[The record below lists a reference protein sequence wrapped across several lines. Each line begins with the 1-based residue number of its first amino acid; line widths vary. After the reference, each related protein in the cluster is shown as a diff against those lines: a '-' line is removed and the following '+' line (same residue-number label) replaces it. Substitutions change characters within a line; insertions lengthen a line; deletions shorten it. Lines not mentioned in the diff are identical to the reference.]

1 MDRFGIANTAVN
13 QRNKIMENRKIFI
26 RAECAP
32 SGTYR
37 ADRAPDGR
45 SRSCRRS
52 GPDGAM
58 RFSEFRRSVEAISH
72 RMFAAALRMS
82 EVNGT
87 VASPPRSM
95 PKCRPPRVE
104 YALAPH
110 GPGPM
115 PRVRNLVERAG
126 QTWRKSSRAAVRT
139 PRRPAPPSQD
149 NRSRGERLSAAPCRF
164 RPAVF
169 RTAFRRIRRQNPGTA
184 LSCPSPPRSDRGGRR
199 IPSARTG
206 SGSAV

>member
-58 RFSEFRRSVEAISH
+58 RFSEFRRSVEPFRTGCS
-72 RMFAAALRMS
+72 RQRS
-82 EVNGT
+82 VCPKRTGR
-87 VASPPRSM
+87 SPP
-95 PKCRPPRVE
+95 PPVYAEVPPPRVE

-149 NRSRGERLSAAPCRF
+149 NRSRGELLSAAPRRF
-164 RPAVF
+164 RSAVF
-169 RTAFRRIRRQNPGTA
+169 RAAFRRIRRQNPGTA

-206 SGSAV
+206 SGSTV

>member
-1 MDRFGIANTAVN
+1 MCPVRDVP
-13 QRNKIMENRKIFI
+13 
-26 RAECAP
+26 C
-32 SGTYR
+32 
-37 ADRAPDGR
+37 
-45 SRSCRRS
+45 RS
-52 GPDGAM
+52 GAGWPMPLLPAL
-58 RFSEFRRSVEAISH
+58 RTRRRDALQRVSAERGAISH

-82 EVNGT
+82 EANAT
-87 VASPPRSM
+87 VASPPGLCRSAA
-95 PKCRPPRVE
+95 PPVE

-139 PRRPAPPSQD
+139 PRRLAPPSQD
-149 NRSRGERLSAAPCRF
+149 NRSRGELLSAAPRRF
-164 RPAVF
+164 RSAVF
-169 RTAFRRIRRQNPGTA
+169 RAAFRRIRRQNPGTA

-206 SGSAV
+206 SGSTV

>member
-32 SGTYR
+32 SGTCR
-37 ADRAPDGR
+37 ADRVPGGR
-45 SRSCRRS
+45 CRSCRRS

-58 RFSEFRRSVEAISH
+58 RFSEFRRSVEPFRTGCS
-72 RMFAAALRMS
+72 RQRS
-82 EVNGT
+82 VCPKRTGR
-87 VASPPRSM
+87 SPP
-95 PKCRPPRVE
+95 PPVYAEVPPPRVE

-139 PRRPAPPSQD
+139 PRRPAPPLARQPLP
-149 NRSRGERLSAAPCRF
+149 RRA
-164 RPAVF
+164 
-169 RTAFRRIRRQNPGTA
+169 AFR
-184 LSCPSPPRSDRGGRR
+184 CSPPFPVRCIPGG
-199 IPSARTG
+199 IPPYPAAKSRNRTF
-206 SGSAV
+206 VPLPTTV

>member
-82 EVNGT
+82 EANAT
-87 VASPPRSM
+87 VASPPGLCRSAA
-95 PKCRPPRVE
+95 PPR
-104 YALAPH
+104 
-110 GPGPM
+110 G
-115 PRVRNLVERAG
+115 VRP
-126 QTWRKSSRAAVRT
+126 RAA
-139 PRRPAPPSQD
+139 RPGTDAARSQLSGTGRANMAEIPACRGADAPTARSPSQD
-149 NRSRGERLSAAPCRF
+149 NRSREERLSVAPCRF

-169 RTAFRRIRRQNPGTA
+169 RAAFRRIRRQNPGTA

-206 SGSAV
+206 SGSTV

>member
-13 QRNKIMENRKIFI
+13 QRNKIMETRKIFI

-32 SGTYR
+32 SGTCR
-37 ADRAPDGR
+37 ADRVPGGR
-45 SRSCRRS
+45 CRSCRRS

-58 RFSEFRRSVEAISH
+58 RFSEIRRSVEPFRTGCS
-72 RMFAAALRMS
+72 RQRS
-82 EVNGT
+82 VCPKRT
-87 VASPPRSM
+87 RRSPP
-95 PKCRPPRVE
+95 PPVYAEVPPPVE
-104 YALAPH
+104 YAPAPH

-115 PRVRNLVERAG
+115 PRIRNLVERGGANMAEILAG
-126 QTWRKSSRAAVRT
+126 RSADTPTARA
-139 PRRPAPPSQD
+139 PSQD
-149 NRSRGERLSAAPCRF
+149 NRSREERLSAAPCRF

-169 RTAFRRIRRQNPGTA
+169 RAAFRRIRRQNPGTA
-184 LSCPSPPRSDRGGRR
+184 LSCPSPRRSDRGSRR

>member
-1 MDRFGIANTAVN
+1 MCPVRDVP
-13 QRNKIMENRKIFI
+13 
-26 RAECAP
+26 C
-32 SGTYR
+32 
-37 ADRAPDGR
+37 
-45 SRSCRRS
+45 RS
-52 GPDGAM
+52 GAGWPMPLLPAL
-58 RFSEFRRSVEAISH
+58 RTRRRDALQRVSAERGAISH

-82 EVNGT
+82 EADGT
-87 VASPPRSM
+87 VASPPVYAEV
-95 PKCRPPRVE
+95 PPPR
-104 YALAPH
+104 
-110 GPGPM
+110 G
-115 PRVRNLVERAG
+115 VR
-126 QTWRKSSRAAVRT
+126 SRAA
-139 PRRPAPPSQD
+139 RPGTDAARSQLSGTGRANMAEILACRGADAPTARPPSQD

>member
-1 MDRFGIANTAVN
+1 MCPVRDVP
-13 QRNKIMENRKIFI
+13 
-26 RAECAP
+26 C
-32 SGTYR
+32 
-37 ADRAPDGR
+37 
-45 SRSCRRS
+45 RS
-52 GPDGAM
+52 GAGWPMPLLPAL
-58 RFSEFRRSVEAISH
+58 RTRRRDALQRVSAERGAISH

-82 EVNGT
+82 EADGT
-87 VASPPRSM
+87 VASPPGLCRSAA
-95 PKCRPPRVE
+95 PPRVE

-169 RTAFRRIRRQNPGTA
+169 RAAFRRIRRQNPGTA